1 MSLLKLAGVS
11 DTPVWYDTVCVH
23 YAHCASHWINAAH
36 DDIRRIH
43 TTGRRKAN
51 GYRSLRVPLHPKVEV
66 IRVVCIRCNPE
77 KKTCT
82 VRDKMFKEKNIKLNI
97 KLNNLIDVRNTLYG
111 MFTGFLPTLLI

>member
-1 MSLLKLAGVS
+1 MI
-11 DTPVWYDTVCVH
+11 TVCFA
-23 YAHCASHWINAAH
+23 Y
-36 DDIRRIH
+36 H